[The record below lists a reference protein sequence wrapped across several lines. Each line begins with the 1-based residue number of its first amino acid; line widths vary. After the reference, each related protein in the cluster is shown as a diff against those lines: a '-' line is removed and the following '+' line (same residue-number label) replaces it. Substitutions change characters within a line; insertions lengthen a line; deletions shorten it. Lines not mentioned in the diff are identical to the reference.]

1 MKKLLRGDFGA
12 LGRAPRPIQEA
23 PPAPAEA
30 PNPSTQPA
38 GVRPSGQVP
47 AVRQGHSSPPA
58 VSGSVRFRCSH
69 LTRFQSQILDFALLL
84 WCERGFRWRLG
95 EKGFVQ
101 FKRLWGP
108 PKTKRSSAGGF
119 NRAFAPGGWEGRTC
133 CGKGGPG
140 RGLHARV
147 PPPPSDT
154 RVTCFLA
161 SQTPG
166 FLVRF

>member
-1 MKKLLRGDFGA
+1 MLRAGPPGPSRKHPQ
-12 LGRAPRPIQEA
+12 LPLRP
-23 PPAPAEA
+23 
-30 PNPSTQPA
+30 QPQNAAA

-47 AVRQGHSSPPA
+47 AVRQGHPPPA

-154 RVTCFLA
+154 WETCFLA

>member
-1 MKKLLRGDFGA
+1 MLRAGPPGPSRKHPQLLLR
-12 LGRAPRPIQEA
+12 P
-23 PPAPAEA
+23 
-30 PNPSTQPA
+30 QPQNAAA
-38 GVRPSGQVP
+38 GVRPSRQVP
-47 AVRQGHSSPPA
+47 AVRQGHPPPA
-58 VSGSVRFRCSH
+58 VSGSFRFRCSH

-108 PKTKRSSAGGF
+108 PKTKRSSVGGF